1 MSYLDIINKKIFTAE
16 NIQRLLAYWRFKNRT
31 IVFTN
36 GCFDIIHLGH
46 ISYLAQAAD
55 LGNELIIGLNSDNS
69 VKRLKGTARPL
80 NDQLTSQNILASL
93 SFVSAVIVFDDD
105 TPANL
110 IKFIKPDILVK
121 GADYKPENIAGYD
134 FVTSYGGKVVCIDLV
149 EGYSSSNI
157 IDKIRE

>member
-69 VKRLKGTARPL
+69 VKRLKGTTRPL
-80 NDQLTSQNILASL
+80 NDQHTRQIILASL

-110 IKFIKPDILVK
+110 IKFLKPDISVK
-121 GADYKPENIAGYD
+121 GADYEPENIAGYD